1 MNPTASNKLFNILQW
16 PHEMPGIIAFNTLRG
31 CAHDD
36 DPYSE
41 VNLCDYTADDL
52 AHVEAC
58 RNALCAALGI
68 SPDRLV
74 MPRQTH
80 TCNVAVV
87 DDALM
92 ALPHSERMAR
102 LQAVDA
108 LVTRLGGVCIG
119 VNTADCV
126 NISLA
131 DAEAGVLGV
140 AHAGWRGTVGRI
152 AARTV
157 EAMERLGAD
166 RSRIVAVMGASICQD
181 CFEVGDEVLDQFVA
195 QGFSADAISRRNAAT
210 GKAHIHLQEANRLV
224 LFKAGLKPENIT
236 WNGECSRCHPHK
248 YFSARRLGINSGR
261 TFTGILTNPT

>member
-16 PHEMPGIIAFNTLRG
+16 SHEVPGIIALNTLRG
-31 CAHDD
+31 CAHDG

-41 VNLCDYTADDL
+41 VNMCDYTADQL
-52 AHVEAC
+52 CHVEAC

-131 DAEAGVLGV
+131 DADAGVLGV
-140 AHAGWRGTVGRI
+140 AHAGVARWGKLPLARWRRWSDWVPT
-152 AARTV
+152 ARV
-157 EAMERLGAD
+157 SWR
-166 RSRIVAVMGASICQD
+166 
-181 CFEVGDEVLDQFVA
+181 
-195 QGFSADAISRRNAAT
+195 
-210 GKAHIHLQEANRLV
+210 
-224 LFKAGLKPENIT
+224 
-236 WNGECSRCHPHK
+236 
-248 YFSARRLGINSGR
+248 
-261 TFTGILTNPT
+261 

>member
-16 PHEMPGIIAFNTLRG
+16 PHEMPGIIALNTLRG

-36 DPYSE
+36 PYSK

-92 ALPHSERMAR
+92 ALPHSERMER

-140 AHAGWRGTVGRI
+140 AHAGWRGTVGKI

-181 CFEVGDEVLDQFVA
+181 CFEVGDEVLEQFVA

-224 LFKAGLKPENIT
+224 LLNAGLKPENIT

-261 TFTGILTNPT
+261 TFTGILTTPT